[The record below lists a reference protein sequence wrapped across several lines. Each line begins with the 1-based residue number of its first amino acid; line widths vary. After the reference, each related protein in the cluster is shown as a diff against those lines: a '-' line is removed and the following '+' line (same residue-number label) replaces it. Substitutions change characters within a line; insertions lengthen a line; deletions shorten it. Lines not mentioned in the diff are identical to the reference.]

1 MIFDFTNLSKNSRL
15 DIIKNLKDYTV
26 YAAVFFPDL
35 ETYMDNQK
43 RRESEGTNKV
53 IPEDRIFAQL
63 SIEINMDSILRTTGT
78 PYVRRRVQGD
88 FLSQPDREG
97 SSWQYKGVSGM
108 VWEEIFSSFSFSFFS
123 SSCRSADSIPTVSQ
137 QWSLY
142 YDLM

>member
-1 MIFDFTNLSKNSRL
+1 MAVEYIAGSFEQLQYYRQNVIFDFTNLSKNSRL

-97 SSWQYKGVSGM
+97 SS
-108 VWEEIFSSFSFSFFS
+108 
-123 SSCRSADSIPTVSQ
+123 
-137 QWSLY
+137 
-142 YDLM
+142 

>member
-1 MIFDFTNLSKNSRL
+1 MAVEYIAGSFEQLQYYRQNVIFDFTNLTKESRL

-63 SIEINMDSILRTTGT
+63 SKNEISKLTNRGGGIMRKPKRGPLVKNFGKHWRKQS
-78 PYVRRRVQGD
+78 
-88 FLSQPDREG
+88 
-97 SSWQYKGVSGM
+97 
-108 VWEEIFSSFSFSFFS
+108 
-123 SSCRSADSIPTVSQ
+123 
-137 QWSLY
+137 
-142 YDLM
+142 